1 MLELRRKRDN
11 KIMNVSYTE
20 FGLRFTTDNL
30 GRKVYW
36 VNNDPA
42 TRQFNAKDYVIQPYK
57 FVEHPGNREYLIRSE
72 LHNKY
77 KANAM
82 MNYIYY
88 ENRIYSDSEEL
99 S

>member
-1 MLELRRKRDN
+1 MLELRRKKDN

-36 VNNDPA
+36 VNCDPD
-42 TRQFNAKDYVIQPYK
+42 TRQFNSEEYIIQPYK
-57 FVEHPGNREYLIRSE
+57 FVEHKNNKEYLIRAE

-77 KANAM
+77 KSNALR
-82 MNYIYY
+82 NYIYY
-88 ENRIYSDSEEL
+88 ENRFDTSS
-99 S
+99 